1 MTWDSRAWE
10 TAGAALL
17 RSFALRA
24 RPRADNPRESAIEDN
39 MFDLPEKSL
48 RSQLTQRWTI
58 GDSTDARVTKL

>member
-1 MTWDSRAWE
+1 M
-10 TAGAALL
+10 L

-39 MFDLPEKSL
+39 MFDLPEKRL
-48 RSQLTQRWTI
+48 RTSQLAQRWTI

>member
-1 MTWDSRAWE
+1 MTSDSRAWE

-48 RSQLTQRWTI
+48 RSQLAQRWTI
-58 GDSTDARVTKL
+58 GDSTDAGATKL